1 MKGAKDLYIS
11 RPRLEKPFKRMLK
24 AEVEPRVLNLCGDGG
39 MGKTR
44 LLQHYIEICEEE
56 KALHTEIVD
65 FRRTKNRFPRAIA
78 EAIAALDPD
87 VFAGYHTSRKL
98 LDEMRLLPL
107 EKPEQSYRDVEEQM
121 DRYLIKGLDQLLAH
135 WKLVILLDTWEKA
148 AGTLV
153 EEWVRSA
160 LLLDRFE
167 KLRNRGNLLLVIA
180 GRSPVEWKDIPVKLL
195 KLGPF
200 SLEETKKYADSRGYV
215 DDPIAAQEKPALQIV
230 TNVHRASGGHPV
242 IVAWAFDYGDRG
254 INIGEIAWECRTDA
268 EAFRRRLVE
277 EIHLE
282 ENPLL
287 AWAACLYRRF
297 NASIVHHIS
306 SWPMEECRSQIS
318 QTLKDFPS
326 ILRTG
331 EETDS
336 CELHDEARD
345 MIIGYGWKGMLDPT
359 GEGWRQLRTLA
370 IKYYEQVIKHR
381 PQAMPTATFHA
392 YMAEHLFYLL
402 DQCCEDIDC
411 LRAIVRGAPFWERF
425 DEAINTYQ
433 TGLARSLLEEVSAFK
448 KMLDQRLRNWYD
460 VAYARLLAHQGRE
473 EEGLGLYE
481 QILKRAD
488 GDREIIAQV
497 KAGMGRCYYLKAK
510 YEEALK
516 VYGESLALR
525 QQLGL
530 QSKVADTISYMAMI
544 YHAMGKWREAK
555 EQFLRSFKEALKIH
569 GPEWKKGKRRAALA
583 ADQAAQVALL
593 MGDASTARSL
603 TQQSRRI
610 WEEINDNWGQARA
623 LSTWGRVEEFAGN
636 FPEAEGK
643 LREALDFY
651 LKGPMPSEFGQAC
664 VKTYLGRVYRR
675 ERRLSEAEVLVKDG
689 VDVFKRLN
697 RLEYLAFALCE
708 LGCIYREEGKWKEAE
723 ERFNEAIKIA
733 DKIKDQYRL
742 AMLYE
747 DLCMLGR
754 QRGDPP
760 EQIEKHLNKAEE
772 LAQEKE
778 YKNILARVELH
789 RGDLAFETGDYRKA
803 FNHYVK
809 ACHRFTEYHT
819 DFYIRFLSHVEG
831 KLYELT
837 MEEIPTYCD
846 QMMVYWRQ
854 HGLHHKHTALMDR
867 FSKAKEIALAFG
879 Q

>member
-1 MKGAKDLYIS
+1 MKGSNDLYIS
-11 RPRLEKPFKRMLK
+11 RPRLEEPFKQMLK
-24 AEVEPRVLNLCGDGG
+24 AEVEPRVLNLYGDGG
-39 MGKTR
+39 MGKTL

-56 KALHTEIVD
+56 NALHTEIVD

-87 VFAGYHTSRKL
+87 VFAEYHTSRKS

-107 EKPEQSYRDVEEQM
+107 ERPEQSYRDVEEQM

-180 GRSPVEWKDIPVKLL
+180 GRSPVEWKDIPVKPL

-200 SLEETKKYADSRGYV
+200 SLEETKKYASSRGYV

-230 TNVHRASGGHPV
+230 ANAHRASGGHPV

-254 INIGEIAWECRTDA
+254 INIGEIAWECGTDA

-297 NASIVHHIS
+297 NASILHHIS
-306 SWPMEECRSQIS
+306 GWPLEECRSQIR
-318 QTLKDFPS
+318 QVLQDFPS
-326 ILRTG
+326 ILRAG
-331 EETDS
+331 EEAGS

-345 MIIGYGWKGMLDPT
+345 MIINYGWKGMLDPT
-359 GEGWRQLRTLA
+359 GEAWRQLRHSA
-370 IKYYEQVIKHR
+370 IKYYNQVIER
-381 PQAMPTATFHA
+381 QSREMPIATLHA
-392 YMAEHLFYLL
+392 YIAEHLFYLL
-402 DQCCEDIDC
+402 DQCEDVNC
-411 LRAIVRGAPFWERF
+411 LKVVFHGVSFWRRF
-425 DEAINTYQ
+425 DKAINAYQ
-433 TGLARSLLEEVSAFK
+433 TGLARSLLEEVSAFD
-448 KMLDQRLRNWYD
+448 KMFDQGLKNWYD

-473 EEGLGLYE
+473 EEALELYK
-481 QILKRAD
+481 QILKRA
-488 GDREIIAQV
+488 GSDRKVIAQV

-516 VYGESLALR
+516 AYSESLALR

-530 QSKVADTISYMAMI
+530 QLKVADTISYIAMV
-544 YHAMGKWREAK
+544 YHAMGKWEEAK
-555 EQFLRSFKEALKIH
+555 EQFSRSSKEALKIP
-569 GPEWKKGKRRAALA
+569 GPEGQKRAALA

-603 TQQSRRI
+603 TQQSWRI

-643 LREALDFY
+643 LRKALDFY

-708 LGCIYREEGKWKEAE
+708 LGCIYRDKRKWKEAE
-723 ERFNEAIKIA
+723 ERFNEAVKIA
-733 DKIKDQYRL
+733 EKIKDQYRL

-747 DLCMLGR
+747 DLSMLGR
-754 QRGDPP
+754 QRGDLP

-772 LAQEKE
+772 LAQERG

-803 FNHYVK
+803 FDHYVK

-831 KLYELT
+831 KLYELP

-867 FSKAKEIALAFG
+867 FSKAKEIALAFR